1 MAFCYKLFNNYGI
14 AIILFTLISKIVL
27 LPLSIWV
34 QKNSIKMVKMQPMIN
49 KIKIKFFGD
58 KDKISDETSEL
69 YKKEKYNAFASL
81 IPLFIQIALLM
92 GLVEVINHP
101 LDYIVKFNEKSI
113 SNSVEVMMKEH
124 PEVDKDSS
132 SKQLVVVNDIKTNKV
147 DYSSVLSKEEINDV
161 KKLNMKFLGIDLSW
175 VAVQKKGIA
184 WIIPL
189 IAGLSSLILCIGQ
202 NMMNVLQKEQGAANK
217 YGMLVLSV
225 GLSVY
230 LGMFVPAGVAL
241 YWTASNLLAVLQ
253 QWLLNIFINP
263 KKYVDYEELEKTRIE
278 LDEMMSSTK
287 VKRTKEQIKKEK
299 QDYKKFFSIVNKHL
313 VFYSESNGFYKY
325 YKGVIDYILENTN
338 ITIHYITSD
347 YNDSIF
353 DLEKEN
359 SQIKAY
365 YIGDRKLITLMMKLD
380 ADVVVMTMPDLE
392 TYHIKRS
399 YLRKD
404 ICYLYYPHGQGST
417 NLTLRPHATDHYDV
431 VFTTGKHQQDE
442 ELIFNKKYKLNRVI
456 FPFGYPLLDDMIEKY
471 NSGSKKENK
480 KKTILIAP
488 SWQKDN
494 IVDLC
499 LEEILD
505 NLKNEN
511 YNIIVRPHPQ
521 HVRHKKEYFD
531 KMKSQYENSKNIEI
545 QTDFT
550 KTSTVFDADLV
561 ITDWSDIG
569 FEYAFTTKKPVLY
582 IDTPMKIMNPNYQD
596 IDIEP
601 INVWARNKIG
611 KSLKV
616 DELNKINETVKE
628 LLKDKDKYNKA
639 ITKVVNEYVYNLGN
653 SSEVGA
659 NYIIDLIQKKI
670 KERSK
675 K

>member
-1 MAFCYKLFNNYGI
+1 MAFCYKLFSNYGI

-34 QKNSIKMVKMQPMIN
+34 QRNSIKMVKMQPMIN

-616 DELNKINETVKE
+616 DELNRINETVKE

>member
-1 MAFCYKLFNNYGI
+1 MAFCYKLFSNYGI

-202 NMMNVLQKEQGAANK
+202 NMMNVLQKEQGVANK

-616 DELNKINETVKE
+616 DELNRINETVKE